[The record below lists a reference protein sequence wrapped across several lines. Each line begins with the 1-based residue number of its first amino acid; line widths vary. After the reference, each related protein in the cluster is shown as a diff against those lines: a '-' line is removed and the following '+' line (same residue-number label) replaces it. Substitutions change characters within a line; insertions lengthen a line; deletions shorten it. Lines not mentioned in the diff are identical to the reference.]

1 MDSAFAY
8 PLSLSILQAISVSLK
23 FIWHPYVSKYT
34 EKVKVKRVKNVMMIK
49 HNYLWTIVKS
59 VHFKENKDQLWLLWS
74 TYRSVITGVRPV
86 TQRSLVVRA
95 LGGHLMLKVA
105 SLDKAL
111 YLHALFQSTKLK
123 LGNAAYDKRRHNESN
138 CPKRI

>member
-111 YLHALFQSTKLK
+111 YLHALPQSTKLK
-123 LGNAAYDKRRHNESN
+123 LGTAAYDKRRHNESN